1 MPNSTEFRSLH
12 KRSQLEISILPVLAD
27 RKKIMHIQL
36 KAVTLFYSVFLTVSQ
51 IRNYSLDQAC
61 SRGLFTVDTIIKNIS
76 R

>member
-1 MPNSTEFRSLH
+1 
-12 KRSQLEISILPVLAD
+12 LPVLAD